1 MPQAYSL
8 STDVF
13 YCEFEAA
20 IIILDVSA
28 DTYARLTPAQCLW
41 FREIL
46 SSEDLAG
53 LDVHAAD
60 FAQHLVNRGLL
71 RLSEASTRLA
81 EGGPPYAARH
91 SLLDTAPDTRRNL
104 SLHYVAPF
112 AYAIVSASL
121 LERSRRFK
129 GVIQTARA
137 WKRSALSSP
146 IVPEPQVL
154 ALTEAFHA
162 LSPLLVT
169 THEACRF
176 RSLALIRF
184 LSLFGVAADWV
195 FGVRLSPFGAHC
207 WVEHDGTVLNDYS
220 DNIFE
225 YTPIMKI

>member
-1 MPQAYSL
+1 MPQAFSL
-8 STDVF
+8 SPDVF

-53 LDVHAAD
+53 LDVHAAH
-60 FAQHLVNRGLL
+60 FAEHLVDRGLL
-71 RLSEASTRLA
+71 QLSEASTRLA
-81 EGGPPYAARH
+81 EKGRPYTARD
-91 SLLDTAPDTRRNL
+91 SLLDTALDAHQTL
-104 SLHYVAPF
+104 SLRCLAPF

-121 LERSRRFK
+121 LERSHKFK
-129 GVIQTARA
+129 GVIRTARA
-137 WKRSALSSP
+137 WKRSALSRP
-146 IVPEPQVL
+146 AIPEAQVL
-154 ALTEAFHA
+154 AITRAFHA

-184 LSLFGVAADWV
+184 LSLFGVPADWV

-207 WVEHDGTVLNDYS
+207 WVEHDGIILNDHS
-220 DNIFE
+220 DNAFE
-225 YTPIMKI
+225 YTPIMKV